1 MLFNLMKKLL
11 LLLFSLFFINSPAV
25 LADEFTYEEEKLRN
39 FEVLGMS
46 IGDSLLDFMSEINIF
61 DAIEKHKS
69 STRYSHLKEPHKFLE
84 ITVPKQ
90 EDYLYDGAE
99 VFIKNTMPRD
109 YTIYGIRGY
118 RYYIEDFDACIK
130 RRNQIVEIL
139 TDFFPDAE
147 TGSKVAEENKSITD
161 TFSIGYKAK
170 NRLIDVACSDLDEAY
185 RLKNNLREGLTFVIR
200 NKEFSDWA
208 LDYK

>member
-1 MLFNLMKKLL
+1 MKKLL
-11 LLLFSLFFINSPAV
+11 LLLFSLFFVNSPAV
-25 LADEFTYEEEKLRN
+25 LADEFTYEEESLRN

-46 IGDSLLDFMSEINIF
+46 IGDSLLDFMPEVDIF
-61 DAIEKHKS
+61 YGIEKHKKLNK
-69 STRYSHLKEPHKFLE
+69 YSNRKEPNKFLE

-90 EDYLYDGAE
+90 EDYLYDGAT
-99 VFIKNTMPRD
+99 VFIKNTIPSD
-109 YTIYGIRGY
+109 YTIYGLRGY

-147 TGSKVAEENKSITD
+147 TGSLIDEDNEGITD
-161 TFSIGYKAK
+161 TFSIGYVAK
-170 NRLIDVACSDLDEAY
+170 NRIIDVFCKDLEETY
-185 RLKNNLREGLTFVIR
+185 RLENNFREGLTFVVR

>member
-1 MLFNLMKKLL
+1 MKKLL
-11 LLLFSLFFINSPAV
+11 LLLFSLFIVNSPAV
-25 LADEFTYEEEKLRN
+25 FGDELSD

-46 IGDSLLDFMSEINIF
+46 IDDNLLDFMPEVDIF
-61 DAIEKHKS
+61 YEIEKHK
-69 STRYSHLKEPHKFLE
+69 TLNRYSYLKEPNKFLE
-84 ITVPKQ
+84 ITVSKQ
-90 EDYLYDGAE
+90 ENDLYDGAV
-99 VFIKNTMPRD
+99 VFIKNTIPRD
-109 YTIYGIRGY
+109 NTIHGIRGY

-147 TGSKVAEENKSITD
+147 TGSLIDEDNEGITD
-161 TFSIGYKAK
+161 TFSIGYPAK
-170 NRLIDVACSDLDEAY
+170 NRIIDVFCKDLEETY
-185 RLKNNLREGLTFVIR
+185 RLKNNFKEGLTFVVR

>member
-1 MLFNLMKKLL
+1 MKKLL
-11 LLLFSLFFINSPAV
+11 LLLFSLFFVNSPAV
-25 LADEFTYEEEKLRN
+25 LAEEFTYEEESLRN

-46 IGDSLLDFMSEINIF
+46 IGDNLLDFMPEVDILYG
-61 DAIEKHKS
+61 IEKYKS
-69 STRYSHLKEPHKFLE
+69 SNRYSHLKEPHKFLE
-84 ITVPKQ
+84 ITVPRQ
-90 EDYLYDGAE
+90 EDYLYNGAE
-99 VFIKNTMPRD
+99 VFIKNTIPRD

-139 TDFFPDAE
+139 TDFFPDAI
-147 TGSKVAEENKSITD
+147 TGSKVAVEDNKSITD
-161 TFSIGYKAK
+161 TFSIGYPAK
-170 NRLIDVACSDLDEAY
+170 NRIIDVFCNDLEETY
-185 RLKNNLREGLTFVIR
+185 RLKNNFKEGLTFVVR

>member
-1 MLFNLMKKLL
+1 MNFYIFQSHKKL
-11 LLLFSLFFINSPAV
+11 N
-25 LADEFTYEEEKLRN
+25 
-39 FEVLGMS
+39 
-46 IGDSLLDFMSEINIF
+46 
-61 DAIEKHKS
+61 
-69 STRYSHLKEPHKFLE
+69 RYSNLKEPNKFFE

-90 EDYLYDGAE
+90 EDYLYDGAT
-99 VFIKNTMPRD
+99 VFIKNTIPSD
-109 YTIYGIRGY
+109 YTIYGLRGY

-147 TGSKVAEENKSITD
+147 TGSKVAVKDNKSITD
-161 TFSIGYKAK
+161 TFSIGYPTK
-170 NRLIDVACSDLDEAY
+170 NRIIDVYCSDFE
-185 RLKNNLREGLTFVIR
+185 KTNLTFIIR

>member
-1 MLFNLMKKLL
+1 MKKTL
-11 LLLFSLFFINSPAV
+11 LLLFSLFFVNSPAV
-25 LADEFTYEEEKLRN
+25 LAEEFTYEEESLRN

-46 IGDSLLDFMSEINIF
+46 IGDNLLDFMPEVDIF
-61 DAIEKHKS
+61 YEIEKHKKLN
-69 STRYSHLKEPHKFLE
+69 RYSNLKEPNKFFE

-90 EDYLYDGAE
+90 EDYLYDGAS
-99 VFIKNTMPRD
+99 VFIKNTIPSD
-109 YTIYGIRGY
+109 YTIYGLRGY

-147 TGSKVAEENKSITD
+147 TGSLIDEDNEGITD
-161 TFSIGYKAK
+161 TFSIGYIAK
-170 NRLIDVACSDLDEAY
+170 NRIIDVFCKDLEETY
-185 RLKNNLREGLTFVIR
+185 RLKNNFREGLTFVVR

>member
-1 MLFNLMKKLL
+1 MKKTL
-11 LLLFSLFFINSPAV
+11 LLLFSLFFVNSPAV
-25 LADEFTYEEEKLRN
+25 LAEEFTYEEESLRN

-46 IGDSLLDFMSEINIF
+46 IGDNLLDFMPEVDIF
-61 DAIEKHKS
+61 YEIEKHKKLNK
-69 STRYSHLKEPHKFLE
+69 YSNRKEPNKFLE

-90 EDYLYDGAE
+90 EDYLYDGAT
-99 VFIKNTMPRD
+99 VFIKNTIPSD
-109 YTIYGIRGY
+109 YTIYGLRGY

-147 TGSKVAEENKSITD
+147 TGSLIDEDNEGITD
-161 TFSIGYKAK
+161 TFSIGYIAK
-170 NRLIDVACSDLDEAY
+170 NRIIDVFCKDLEETY
-185 RLKNNLREGLTFVIR
+185 RLKNNFREGLTFVVR

>member
-1 MLFNLMKKLL
+1 MKKTL
-11 LLLFSLFFINSPAV
+11 LLLFSLFFVNSPAV
-25 LADEFTYEEEKLRN
+25 LAEEFTYEEESLRN

-46 IGDSLLDFMSEINIF
+46 IGDNLLDFMPEVDIF
-61 DAIEKHKS
+61 YEIEKHKKLNK
-69 STRYSHLKEPHKFLE
+69 YSNRKEPNKFFE

-90 EDYLYDGAE
+90 EDYLYDGAT
-99 VFIKNTMPRD
+99 VFIKNTIPSD
-109 YTIYGIRGY
+109 YTIYGLRGY

-147 TGSKVAEENKSITD
+147 TGSLIDEDNEGITD
-161 TFSIGYKAK
+161 TFSIGYIAK
-170 NRLIDVACSDLDEAY
+170 NRIIDVFCKDLEETY
-185 RLKNNLREGLTFVIR
+185 RLKNNFREGLTFVVR

>member
-1 MLFNLMKKLL
+1 MKKTL
-11 LLLFSLFFINSPAV
+11 LLLFSLFFVNSPAV
-25 LADEFTYEEEKLRN
+25 LAEEFTYEEESLRN

-46 IGDSLLDFMSEINIF
+46 IGDSLLDFMPEVDIF
-61 DAIEKHKS
+61 YEIEKYKS
-69 STRYSHLKEPHKFLE
+69 SNRYSHLKEPHKFLE

-99 VFIKNTMPRD
+99 VFIKNTIPRD

-147 TGSKVAEENKSITD
+147 TGSKVD
-161 TFSIGYKAK
+161 
-170 NRLIDVACSDLDEAY
+170 R
-185 RLKNNLREGLTFVIR
+185 R
-200 NKEFSDWA
+200 
-208 LDYK
+208 